1 MAGQVQLQPQMNAND
16 ANGSSAGRES
26 SREMK
31 FPKPLLLSG
40 ARRKNRTRSD
50 LRLLRSFAAAVMLAL
65 AMSMNA
71 QPLAAQVPDSTVND
85 SLSFSVGEL
94 YMAFGLTMSE
104 DDAYRMTKSL
114 TTFRVRDKGVE
125 IQKTDGRKLSE
136 DILILLSLVSDSTA
150 AKVGAVRR
158 AGRAS
163 VTPEEEKQWAQKV
176 ETMRKLAGG
185 KKP

>member
-1 MAGQVQLQPQMNAND
+1 MRALFSVLVVATLLNAG
-16 ANGSSAGRES
+16 G
-26 SREMK
+26 
-31 FPKPLLLSG
+31 
-40 ARRKNRTRSD
+40 
-50 LRLLRSFAAAVMLAL
+50 
-65 AMSMNA
+65 
-71 QPLAAQVPDSTVND
+71 LAAQARDSTVSD

-104 DDAYRMTKSL
+104 EDAYRMTKSL
-114 TTFRVRDKGVE
+114 TTFVVRDKGVE

-136 DILILLSLVSDSTA
+136 DILLLLSLVSDSTA
-150 AKVGAVRR
+150 AKVSAVRR

-163 VTPEEEKQWAQKV
+163 LTAEEEKQWAQKV